1 MQEYS
6 IQDFI
11 AEAEKQEKFLQTQ
24 IGRFDA
30 LLADYDQ
37 KTRDLRAKKQQA
49 ITVITRKLLPEFTP
63 DALRNLARLIGNSAV
78 AGLHAEYLREQETL
92 ANRLKAIE
100 ANENYQKR
108 EFLLA
113 PETGVLT
120 SQAAELEGMYNEA
133 AAFCG
138 KLESMKRFNEL
149 ATRRF
154 GTDEYPHRGVFR
166 FFKSEY
172 LTDWKYADIITAAMK
187 EPNFAAILEQYDEAK
202 NRRMVFGQS
211 LADVRAHINAIAAA
225 AAEHEEKQKLLE
237 NIADRYA
244 VRVGSFVAEWLRNAG
259 AAAINALAAGGEEL
273 PEEARRADGLEHQ
286 IDYIRGLAEKVTADR
301 NVLVTK
307 SDAITQEA
315 MRYKADP
322 YRFRNKRW
330 ERGSFAK
337 KFDRDSTR
345 YDKLHR
351 KYEQTGETIYVFN
364 DYGRGSMMQD
374 FLWWDIMTD
383 GRLDGN
389 FIPEVNEYRGSHPDY
404 SYSSAE
410 HSSSVYD
417 NS

>member
-6 IQDFI
+6 INDFI

-24 IGRFDA
+24 ISRFDS

-49 ITVITRKLLPEFTP
+49 IITITRKLLPEFTP
-63 DALRNLARLIGNSAV
+63 DALKNLARLLDNSAV
-78 AGLHAEYLREQETL
+78 AGLYAEYQREKEAL

-100 ANENYQKR
+100 SNENYQKR

-113 PETGVLT
+113 PGTGVLT
-120 SQAAELEGMYNEA
+120 SQAAETEGMYNEA
-133 AAFCG
+133 ASFCS
-138 KLESMKRFNEL
+138 KLESMKHFNTL
-149 ATRRF
+149 AEKRY
-154 GTDEYPHRGVFR
+154 GTDDYPHRGFTR
-166 FFKSEY
+166 FFNPAY
-172 LTDWKYADIITAAMK
+172 LTDWKYADIITETLREK
-187 EPNFAAILEQYDEAK
+187 DFAAILEQYDEAK
-202 NRRMVFGQS
+202 NRRTVFGQS
-211 LADVRAHINAIAAA
+211 LADIRAQIKAISDAAV
-225 AAEHEEKQKLLE
+225 EHEDKKKLLE
-237 NIADRYA
+237 TIDERYA
-244 VRVGSFVAEWLRNAG
+244 VRVGSFVAEWLRNSG
-259 AAAINALAAGGEEL
+259 AAAVKVVAANGEEL
-273 PEEARRADGLEHQ
+273 LEEARRADGLEHQ
-286 IDYIRGLAEKVTADR
+286 IDYIRGLTEKATADR
-301 NVLVTK
+301 NALVTK
-307 SDAITQEA
+307 SDTITQEA

-337 KFDRDSTR
+337 KFNRDSTR

-364 DYGRGSMMQD
+364 DYGRASMVQD

-389 FIPEVNEYRGSHPDY
+389 FIPEVNEYYGAHPDY
-404 SYSSAE
+404 SYSSTE
-410 HSSSVYD
+410 QSSSGYD